1 MSKSMKPLYIVWSDS
16 FTQNVP
22 IIDEQHRG
30 VLATLNSLHYFLQN
44 GLPFEALRPTVDML
58 AKYVMFHLKT
68 EEQILREQ
76 DYFGIDA
83 YTQGAKVFGES
94 LEQVY
99 EEARANNE
107 PELFLFFIKK
117 WWQSHLILHED
128 MTPHLTAFSGDYCKL
143 DFHKPNQD

>member
-16 FTQNVP
+16 FTQDVP

-44 GLPFEALRPTVDML
+44 GLPFEALKPTVDML

-76 DYFGIDA
+76 DYFGIDT
-83 YTQGAKVFGES
+83 YTQDAKDFGDS
-94 LEQVY
+94 LKKVY
-99 EEARANNE
+99 EEAKANNE
-107 PELFLFFIKK
+107 PELFLFFIKR
-117 WWQSHLILHED
+117 WWQSHLELHQD
-128 MTPHLTAFSGDYCKL
+128 MTPYLTDFTGDYCKL
-143 DFHKPNQD
+143 DFHKPKE

>member
-16 FTQNVP
+16 FNQNVP

-30 VLATLNSLHYFLQN
+30 VLATLNSLHYFLQS
-44 GLPFEALRPTVDML
+44 GLPFEALKPTVAML
-58 AKYVMFHLKT
+58 AKYVIFHLKT

-76 DYFGIDA
+76 EYSDIDA
-83 YTQGAKVFGES
+83 YTQGAKDFGDA
-94 LEQVY
+94 LKKVY

-117 WWQSHLILHED
+117 WWQSHLALHEEI
-128 MTPHLTAFSGDYCKL
+128 TPHLTDFSGQYCKL
-143 DFHKPNQD
+143 DFHKPK